1 MAKQIRNYSE
11 LNREKRRLRGQAE
24 ATRQMAQ
31 VSWHQTQ
38 QQLQRTTGEWTG
50 WLLVAR
56 QLSQAFLHSRRSAQN
71 EQASR
76 SWMIYLDL
84 GLTILQD
91 VLQRHRSQ

>member
-11 LNREKRRLRGQAE
+11 LNQEKKRLRGQAE
-24 ATRQMAQ
+24 ATRHMAQ

-56 QLSQAFLHSRRSAQN
+56 QLGQALLHSRRSVQN
-71 EQASR
+71 EQPSR

-84 GLTILQD
+84 GLTVLQD
-91 VLQRHRSQ
+91 ILQRHRSR